1 VTEEEFG
8 ELLEFVRAAVRSQG
22 RADLDELLVGSRRID
37 AVMPQG
43 QLLAYLE
50 GLRDEIALR
59 ADRTTR
65 QMMLRLR
72 EIRTENDDPI
82 LGVTV
87 DIMDEDVA
95 VYGARSID
103 ISGSPELDSVVSD
116 LNELIAQLRESGDQ

>member
-1 VTEEEFG
+1 MTEEEFG